1 MADELVK
8 KNVLIDNYSES
19 NLNAKLKSPMFM
31 RDGGKNIFWFHAGLD
46 ATKDPPKCSSPV
58 KMSVIEDHLKL
69 AATTSVEA
77 MADDDVLLMLSGKS
91 ICMCK

>member
-1 MADELVK
+1 MGERTS
-8 KNVLIDNYSES
+8 SE
-19 NLNAKLKSPMFM
+19 
-31 RDGGKNIFWFHAGLD
+31 FHAGLD

-77 MADDDVLLMLSGKS
+77 MTDDDVLLMLSGALE
-91 ICMCK
+91 ILQP